1 MKKILLAVF
10 VLTFVV
16 SFTSCR
22 DKREQDRARHQVE
35 KVKEDINDAAD
46 KISDKAEDGADA
58 VKDAWKGTKKDV
70 KQGAEK
76 AQKEIKKGY
85 NEIKKEASKKTWLI
99 FVIYYFASS
108 KPYM

>member
-1 MKKILLAVF
+1 MMPQ
-10 VLTFVV
+10 T
-16 SFTSCR
+16 
-22 DKREQDRARHQVE
+22 
-35 KVKEDINDAAD
+35 

-85 NEIKKEASKKTWLI
+85 NEIKRKQVKTWLI

>member
-35 KVKEDINDAAD
+35 KVKEDINECRRQN
-46 KISDKAEDGADA
+46 SDKAEDGADA
-58 VKDAWKGTKKDV
+58 ERMHGSNKKDV
-70 KQGAEK
+70 KQGRE

-85 NEIKKEASKKTWLI
+85 NEIKKGSK
-99 FVIYYFASS
+99 
-108 KPYM
+108 

>member
-46 KISDKAEDGADA
+46 KIP
-58 VKDAWKGTKKDV
+58 TR
-70 KQGAEK
+70 
-76 AQKEIKKGY
+76 QKT
-85 NEIKKEASKKTWLI
+85 AL
-99 FVIYYFASS
+99 
-108 KPYM
+108 ML

>member
-1 MKKILLAVF
+1 MKKILLIVF

-22 DKREQDRARHQVE
+22 DKREQDRAKYQVE
-35 KVKEDINDAAD
+35 KVKKVINEAAD
-46 KISDKAEDGADA
+46 NISDKAEVSADS
-58 VKDAWKGTKKDV
+58 VKDSWIDSKKDV

-85 NEIKKEASKKTWLI
+85 NEIKKEASKKLG
-99 FVIYYFASS
+99 
-108 KPYM
+108 

>member
-1 MKKILLAVF
+1 MKKILLIVF

-22 DKREQDRARHQVE
+22 DKREQDRAKYQVE
-35 KVKEDINDAAD
+35 KVKKDINDAAD
-46 KISDKAEDGADA
+46 KISDKAEDSADA
-58 VKDAWKGTKKDV
+58 VKDAWKDTKKDV

>member
-35 KVKEDINDAAD
+35 KVKED
-46 KISDKAEDGADA
+46 
-58 VKDAWKGTKKDV
+58 
-70 KQGAEK
+70 
-76 AQKEIKKGY
+76 
-85 NEIKKEASKKTWLI
+85 SKKLG
-99 FVIYYFASS
+99 
-108 KPYM
+108 